1 VSQFLWQYEDVRL
14 EWDLTL
20 LRLSDRGTHEAV
32 LLTVDEARALRDW
45 LNANLADVL
54 NRLAGNSTGDT

>member
-1 VSQFLWQYEDVRL
+1 MSEFLWQYEDLRL

-45 LNANLADVL
+45 LNENLIEVAK
-54 NRLAGNSTGDT
+54 RLPDQP